1 MGKDNNKKD
10 KNIKQINKDY
20 EEDRVKIF
28 VDNDINELDKI
39 ALKKNFYID
48 KVIVFYI
55 IIFIGILICS
65 ISQIVS
71 YYEKQKLYSNI
82 NNQSEVK
89 SDESKLLIFNDQSVP
104 NINEKVIVDE
114 ESNEAMVESVSKLN
128 LVIEK
133 ESKAN
138 ISYNYNVRYRIYD
151 NMSEYD
157 ENLEPKILVRFS
169 YSEDKKNWNY
179 VNNAISTTNGTI
191 MPLMGNYYDITN
203 LESTLQVAT
212 NLEIEGKPGENKEL
226 YWRSETTYKNIDINS
241 NKRILNAAFSV
252 EYTR

>member
-71 YYEKQKLYSNI
+71 YYEKQKLYSNS

-157 ENLEPKILVRFS
+157 ENLAPKILVRFS

-226 YWRSETTYKNIDINS
+226 YWRAETTYKNIDINS